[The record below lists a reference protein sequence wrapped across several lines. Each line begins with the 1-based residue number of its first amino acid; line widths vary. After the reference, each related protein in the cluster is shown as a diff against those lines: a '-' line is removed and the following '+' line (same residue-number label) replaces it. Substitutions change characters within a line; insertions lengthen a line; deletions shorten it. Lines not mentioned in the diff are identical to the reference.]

1 MQKYKFP
8 EYLIET
14 YEKHIDEILNRL
26 KEFQSVKSQND
37 PELYFYEFCFC
48 ILTPQSNVKNAIAVQ
63 NKLIE
68 NDFFNKNFN
77 PVDIL
82 SDRSHYIRFHNKKAE
97 RLEIA
102 KDFFPTL
109 MKILE
114 SDTNQFEKRINIK
127 NNFLGIGMKESSHFL
142 RNIGYK
148 NLAILDRH
156 ILRHLKKCNVIDE
169 IILPL
174 SEKQYLEMENK
185 FSKFCDELNIS
196 IDIMD
201 FVFFA
206 NSTGRVLK

>member
-68 NDFFNKNFN
+68 KDFFNKNFN
-77 PVDIL
+77 PVNIL

-97 RLEIA
+97 LLDIV

-127 NNFLGIGMKESSHFL
+127 NNFLGIG
-142 RNIGYK
+142 
-148 NLAILDRH
+148 
-156 ILRHLKKCNVIDE
+156 
-169 IILPL
+169 
-174 SEKQYLEMENK
+174 
-185 FSKFCDELNIS
+185 
-196 IDIMD
+196 
-201 FVFFA
+201 
-206 NSTGRVLK
+206 